1 MSRSFA
7 QEGRQHPFRLLE
19 LTTVER
25 SYIAHLVGHSLAHL
39 EREFIL
45 QTLRRSQGNRTRS
58 ADLLGISVRSL
69 RDKIRDYRDQGENVP
84 GPIAPQKSL
93 ASSSDTCSIGRRS
106 PWPR

>member
-7 QEGRQHPFRLLE
+7 QEGPQHPFRLFE
-19 LTTVER
+19 LTAVER

-69 RDKIRDYRDQGENVP
+69 RDKLRNYRGQGENIP
-84 GPIAPQKSL
+84 RPTAPRKS
-93 ASSSDTCSIGRRS
+93 IVRQG
-106 PWPR
+106 

>member
-7 QEGRQHPFRLLE
+7 EDRGQRPFRLLE
-19 LTTVER
+19 LTLVER
-25 SYIAHLVGHSLAHL
+25 SYIGHLVGYSLAHL

-69 RDKIRDYRDQGENVP
+69 RDKIRDYRDQGENIP
-84 GPIAPQKSL
+84 GSITPQKSFT
-93 ASSSDTCSIGRRS
+93 S
-106 PWPR
+106 